1 LIALLASHGHGH
13 DGLDGNVETLI
24 VGLLLTALIAVFVYV
39 GCRAAGRPDWAAT
52 GAAATVIVGALL
64 TLLYVL

>member
-1 LIALLASHGHGH
+1 
-13 DGLDGNVETLI
+13 
-24 VGLLLTALIAVFVYV
+24 VFVFV